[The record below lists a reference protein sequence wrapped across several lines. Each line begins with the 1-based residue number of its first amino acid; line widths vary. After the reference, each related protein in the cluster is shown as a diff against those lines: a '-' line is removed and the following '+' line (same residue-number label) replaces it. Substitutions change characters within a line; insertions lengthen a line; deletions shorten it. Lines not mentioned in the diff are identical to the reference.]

1 METRANYVAI
11 GAFVVA
17 TIFLAFIFIY
27 WLGSTADSSQRANV
41 RVVFPGPVTGLS
53 VGGLVLFNGIKIGDV
68 GAISFDDKDP
78 KKVIA
83 IARIDPNTPLRK
95 DTKATLGVSILS
107 GVAYIE
113 LTGGSPGAADL
124 LDKDADETP
133 TIMADSSAFEDLVQG
148 AQDLMIKADRIL
160 TEFEKTVEVNEPSIN
175 KTVANVEKFTSALAE
190 NSDGVG
196 QFMSGVGDAAKAF
209 TDLSGRIG
217 SLVEKTETIVAAVDP
232 KKIDKAIDNVV
243 GFTDELEKST
253 KGIEALVENASN
265 TAKEIDK
272 FATGLN
278 RTLADVDVMIEGIDP
293 KAIQNTVNN
302 VETITQTFADKSQ
315 AIGETIDN
323 VDKIAKNVTAITET
337 VTEQRQ
343 QIAELIQDAGGA
355 AKEIDQFATGLNQTL
370 AEVDAVIGG
379 IDPKAIQNTV
389 TNVDTITQTFAAK
402 SSEIRETIDN
412 VDKIAKNVT
421 AITDTVTAQRQ
432 QISDLIKD
440 ASETAKGL
448 NGAVAQVET
457 FVQALNA
464 EKFNSLVDNANDVAA
479 TIAARKD
486 DLAATLENA
495 RSASLNIDKFTQ
507 SLPGYQPKID
517 QIINEAGQ
525 IANRLNGASERV
537 NGILAKVDSMVTAD
551 GKGFIAEATKAAQSI
566 AKVAA
571 TFEKQAGPIADGL
584 ARFTGRGLQDL
595 TGLITD
601 ARQTLSQLNRA
612 ISSFD
617 RNPSRVIFGGSD
629 VPTYSGNRR

>member
-27 WLGSTADSSQRANV
+27 WLGSNADSSQRANV
-41 RVVFPGPVTGLS
+41 RVIFPGPVTGLS

-68 GAISFDDKDP
+68 AQISFDDKDP

-83 IARIDPNTPLRK
+83 VARLDPTTPLRK

-124 LDKDADETP
+124 LEGDDTP
-133 TIMADSSAFEDLVQG
+133 TIIADASAFEDLVEG

-160 TEFEKTVEVNEPSIN
+160 TEFEKTIDVNEPSIN
-175 KTVANVEKFTSALAE
+175 RTVANIEKFTEALAA

-209 TDLSGRIG
+209 TGLSGRIG
-217 SLVEKTETIVAAVDP
+217 SLVEKAETIVSAVDP
-232 KKIDKAIDNVV
+232 KKVDQAINNVV
-243 GFTDELEKST
+243 GFTDELEKSS
-253 KGIEALVENASN
+253 KSINILVDNASN
-265 TAKEIDK
+265 TAKEIDE

-278 RTLADVDVMIEGIDP
+278 RTLADFDAMIEGIDP

-302 VETITQTFADKSQ
+302 VETFTQTFADKSPQ
-315 AIGETIDN
+315 
-323 VDKIAKNVTAITET
+323 
-337 VTEQRQ
+337 
-343 QIAELIQDAGGA
+343 
-355 AKEIDQFATGLNQTL
+355 
-370 AEVDAVIGG
+370 
-379 IDPKAIQNTV
+379 
-389 TNVDTITQTFAAK
+389 
-402 SSEIRETIDN
+402 IRETIDN

-421 AITDTVTAQRQ
+421 AITDTVSAQKQ
-432 QISDLIKD
+432 QIADLIKD

-448 NGAVAQVET
+448 NKAVAQVEA
-457 FVQALNA
+457 FVQVLDAQ
-464 EKFNSLVDNANDVAA
+464 KFNSLVENANEVAA

-486 DLAATLENA
+486 DIASTLENA
-495 RSASLNIDKFTQ
+495 RTASANIGKFTQ
-507 SLPGYQPKID
+507 SLSGYQPKID
-517 QIINEAGQ
+517 QIISEAGQ
-525 IANRLNGASERV
+525 MTNRLNGASERV
-537 NGILAKVDSMVTAD
+537 NGILAKVDGMVSAD
-551 GKGFIAEATKAAQSI
+551 GKGLITEATKAAQSI
-566 AKVAA
+566 SKIAA

>member
-41 RVVFPGPVTGLS
+41 RIVFPGPVTGLS

-68 GAISFDDKDP
+68 GQISFDDQDP

-83 IARIDPNTPLRK
+83 IARIDPSTPLRK

-124 LDKDADETP
+124 LDDEDTSSDGDHMP

-160 TEFEKTVEVNEPSIN
+160 TEFEKTIEVNEPSIN

-232 KKIDKAIDNVV
+232 KKIDKAIDNIA
-243 GFTDELEKST
+243 GFTDELERST
-253 KGIEALVENASN
+253 KGIETLIDNASN
-265 TAKEIDK
+265 TAKEINK

-278 RTLADVDVMIEGIDP
+278 QTLADVDVMIEGIDP

-302 VETITQTFADKSQ
+302 VETITQTFADKS
-315 AIGETIDN
+315 
-323 VDKIAKNVTAITET
+323 
-337 VTEQRQ
+337 
-343 QIAELIQDAGGA
+343 
-355 AKEIDQFATGLNQTL
+355 
-370 AEVDAVIGG
+370 
-379 IDPKAIQNTV
+379 
-389 TNVDTITQTFAAK
+389 
-402 SSEIRETIDN
+402 SEIRETIDN

-432 QISDLIKD
+432 QISDFIQD

-457 FVQALNA
+457 FVQELNA

-479 TIAARKD
+479 TIADRKD

-495 RSASLNIDKFTQ
+495 RSASVNIDKFTQ
-507 SLPGYQPKID
+507 SLSGYQPKID

-537 NGILAKVDSMVTAD
+537 NGILAKVDSMVSAD
-551 GKGFIAEATKAAQSI
+551 GKGFITEATKAAQSI

-571 TFEKQAGPIADGL
+571 AFEKQAGPIADGL